1 MKINIKILLFVLIFV
16 VGISL
21 VVTGCNFGMDS
32 GDDSTNDD
40 TNISDDT
47 PNDYVDDTDEPS
59 EPLPLAKEY
68 RLFANVEFEGSR
80 TMATPGIYGH
90 YTNIMSDTE
99 FTFTIKN
106 KNVVFLGAYVNDELI
121 ADHDAFTI
129 TMPRKDLYI
138 KIEYSTYPQGMTFSY
153 DNSIDGYIV
162 VSAYDENA
170 LNSSGKL
177 NVPDYYN
184 DFTHGVK
191 EVKAIADGVFEG
203 KTDLVTIT
211 GGLNVTKIGQNA
223 FKDCTS
229 LTNALV
235 HEKTEHIGEKAFYNT
250 GVSGGIQVYPALEYV
265 GYGAFARSN
274 INGFY
279 SYQSLENFVIVDGTL
294 CVEEDGVYTMLCS
307 PMTKKDDSLYE
318 IPVEVSVLAPYA
330 LSGATFDKIGFEDS
344 GNRWYGNENFTSIG
358 EYAFAYTNVRTIE
371 LPSTVTT
378 MEAYSFYRSKV
389 INFYM
394 TQLYQVTHIY
404 EYAFAYCYSLDKE
417 MLTGSHE
424 STNYGIKD
432 SNTGHFRFFTGLEYI
447 GEYAFLNCYGL
458 EYTNDVEFNG
468 GEVEIG
474 DYAFSGTGV
483 TGITICNMD
492 FSKVSNLAFANTPL
506 NYLKM
511 KLHYDEGL
519 VFADVFAYFTMN
531 KGMATLF
538 GGKEIYRIDFVDEDK
553 EDLDAGIALAKESS
567 NFADNFICFSHGGDE
582 DSDYY
587 EGYMAKVLSA
597 EFYTARVES
606 SYNVY
611 ENTYIKQNYQISETD
626 ETIAVLK

>member
-1 MKINIKILLFVLIFV
+1 MKVKIKIILLVLAFVLSIALTVTACSF
-16 VGISL
+16 GGDDD
-21 VVTGCNFGMDS
+21 VVTDAPSNNGTVADDDQ
-32 GDDSTNDD
+32 DDSPQD
-40 TNISDDT
+40 
-47 PNDYVDDTDEPS
+47 DYVPEAP
-59 EPLPLAKEY
+59 PGEY
-68 RLFANVEFEGSR
+68 FIYANLSFNNCDH
-80 TMATPGIYGH
+80 MATPGIYA
-90 YTNIMSDTE
+90 YFIKVMSDTE
-99 FTFTIKN
+99 VTITLTDSN
-106 KNVVFLGAYVNDELI
+106 IVFLGAFIEDEMVS
-121 ADHDAFTI
+121 DHDGFTI
-129 TMPRKDLYI
+129 TMPRDDVYI
-138 KIEYSTYPQGMTFSY
+138 TFEYESYLEGMEFSY
-153 DNSIDGYIV
+153 DSTIDGYV
-162 VSAYDENA
+162 LVSPHDK
-170 LNSSGKL
+170 LNSEGDL
-177 NVPDYYN
+177 IIPNVYN
-184 DFTHGVK
+184 DGVNGVK
-191 EVKAIADGVFEG
+191 EVKVISDGVFQG
-203 KTDLVTIT
+203 KTDIKRVREGENI
-211 GGLNVTKIGQNA
+211 VKIGDNA
-223 FKDCTS
+223 FKDCVNLKVVS
-229 LTNALV
+229 IGD
-235 HEKTEHIGEKAFYNT
+235 KTTYLGDMAFYNT
-250 GVSGGIQVYPALEYV
+250 SASGIIEIQSTLEYF
-265 GYGAFARSN
+265 GEGAFGRTK

-279 SYQSLENFVIVDGTL
+279 TNDKLENFVIIDKAL
-294 CVEEDGVYTMLCS
+294 CVEENGVYTMLCS
-307 PMTKKDDSLYE
+307 PKTATDDSLYE

-330 LSGATFDKIGFEDS
+330 LSGASFEKIGFEDS
-344 GNRWYGNENFTSIG
+344 GNGWYGNENFTSIG

-371 LPSTVTT
+371 LPSTITT
-378 MEAYSFYRSKV
+378 MEAYSFYRSNV

-404 EYAFAYCYSLDKE
+404 EYAFADCYNLDKE

-458 EYTNDVEFNG
+458 EFTNDVEFNG

-492 FSKVSNLAFANTPL
+492 CSKVSNLAFANTPL

-587 EGYMAKVLSA
+587 ECYMAKVLSA